1 MKLRKFKPGAVALLL
16 IAAAA
21 ILVARV
27 GSMISDEDFDLAER
41 MAAIETAAGDKGDP
55 EAAEAGDK
63 DEAAASDDEARS
75 NPTAPVTAGDVATIH
90 EPKAMS
96 DERRAVPRRS
106 TGGIPRD
113 PSLFSDA
120 EIEVL
125 QQLARRRAAL
135 EQREQE
141 MEMREGLL
149 TAAEQRVESK
159 ISELKKLRKIVAE
172 LIKQHEAAEKD
183 KIDALVKIYEKMK
196 PKDAARIFN
205 KLEISILLSVMKGM
219 KEAKVAPILAA
230 MDAKKAREVTA
241 ELAVRRT
248 ELPEMEAETGS

>member
-21 ILVARV
+21 VLVARV
-27 GSMISDEDFDLAER
+27 GSMISDEDLALAEQ
-41 MAAIETAAGDKGDP
+41 MAAIETAAGDKDDP
-55 EAAEAGDK
+55 QAAQAGENDG
-63 DEAAASDDEARS
+63 AATSDDKARS
-75 NPTAPVTAGDVATIH
+75 NPTAPVAAADVAAIR
-90 EPKAMS
+90 EPKSMS

-125 QQLARRRAAL
+125 QQLARRRAVL
-135 EQREQE
+135 EEREKE

-159 ISELKKLRKIVAE
+159 ISELKKLRKIVAG

-230 MDAKKAREVTA
+230 MDSKKAREVTA
-241 ELAVRRT
+241 ELAVRRS